1 MKSNEPLNNQAQ
13 RREGTTWFWGSHEFV
28 DCASNTVVIL
38 PPRFWF
44 PCLPF
49 QTLRQ
54 QHLTSSAWVSV
65 DPCRGHWSTQS
76 RSPLRPDM
84 PLPPSAGSIGCFT
97 LSVESLLR
105 TWPWLK
111 IAFSSKFMSLSHR
124 QPMCNDR
131 WCRTTLKGHSSS
143 RLLGLADALLW
154 LHHSSFSLCPVSIY
168 LTSPQ
173 VLITGIVPAH
183 Q

>member
-28 DCASNTVVIL
+28 DFASNTVVIL

-54 QHLTSSAWVSV
+54 QHLTNSAWVSV

-76 RSPLRPDM
+76 RSPPSGLTCPFPRMLEALAASRSQLNPSSGLGLDWR
-84 PLPPSAGSIGCFT
+84 LPFHPNSCLFPIPAPGSWVWLTPCYDCITVHFPSAQCQFA
-97 LSVESLLR
+97 SL
-105 TWPWLK
+105 P
-111 IAFSSKFMSLSHR
+111 HR
-124 QPMCNDR
+124 YWSQV
-131 WCRTTLKGHSSS
+131 SF
-143 RLLGLADALLW
+143 
-154 LHHSSFSLCPVSIY
+154 LH
-168 LTSPQ
+168 TNN
-173 VLITGIVPAH
+173 
-183 Q
+183 